1 MTTQVFGEVRPGFE
15 AVADEF
21 SRNFEKRDEL
31 GAACCIYVDG
41 EKVADLWGG
50 LRDRETRAP
59 WEKDT
64 MVCVFSATK
73 GMSALALAL
82 AHSRGLIDYEQRVC
96 TYWPEFAQQGKERI
110 TVRQLLSH
118 QAGLFA
124 LDAPVDRGVIADLDQ
139 LATVLAAQ
147 KPEWEPGSRQAY
159 AMIALGFYEGELL
172 RRVDPLHRS
181 LGQYFQDE
189 IATPLGLDFYIRV
202 PAAIPN
208 TRLAT
213 INDLNLLR
221 ALPILARISLPLLL
235 SGLNPGSALRR
246 SDRNPGSNV
255 VIDPDTV
262 YLREVEVP
270 AGGGVGTA
278 RAMAR
283 AYSEFATGGH
293 ELGLR
298 SETLRALMAP
308 AKPPRH
314 GFYDESLKVTW
325 QLSLG
330 FLKSSPGYW
339 LFGSPDAFG
348 MPGWGGSFAFADPE
362 TRLGYAYVMNRVG
375 PHGPADKRDSALRA
389 ALNRCLGLKEKAA

>member
-124 LDAPVDRGVIADLDQ
+124 LDAPVDRSVIEDLDQ

-308 AKPPRH
+308 ARPPRH

-330 FLKSSPGYW
+330 FLKSCPGYW

-375 PHGPADKRDSALRA
+375 PPGPADKRDSALRA